1 MGSKTPSKRKKKS
14 KFSPE
19 DSPKFEV
26 RPFSDFG
33 TSPAQDPHRNQDSDH
48 SWMDSYLVPESR
60 TCNRPMT
67 EIKKESLNQEP
78 ENVVS
83 LITPQKSQTAPPP
96 QSQRTWEPI
105 ANTKSTGTGPH
116 DNHLAQSQGNYRE
129 PSLRRGSGATVQ
141 TPDNLRK
148 NITKRKE
155 ENKWI
160 KEPAGTAAKAQCFA
174 KSQPASFFSD
184 QQHTQGEAASNQYEM
199 TKPREK
205 RGDVH
210 PVGHRKL
217 AAVQKQSTADQ
228 TSFTKKPDDK
238 NVKNNQDQCLEKR
251 TLSADRPK
259 TWTNA
264 DQMTILETCLDL
276 QDWYVDAK
284 PNEKVFWKAVESRL
298 IIPSGAGAPKIPIWT
313 QLKRIVNKLCRVR
326 RSQLRTGTLVR
337 NSGKTSDMT
346 ELIDKWNE
354 AHARQFVSTHRGFF
368 EVAYKLQMEQ
378 PQSESEAANNR
389 ATMDFQNERSIS
401 KREFESTIWP
411 AVKDKILS
419 FAEAKLLEWTETMLA
434 ERMEELESLT
444 RPPLL
449 KANSSP
455 ESYQLYVN
463 YLTNRT
469 EAAGRNSTSIRK
481 TEAVMSWAMSL
492 EPGLEERLRK
502 QLQHVGDNHDD
513 RSGGHDSDE
522 AGDDDDDIYSATDD
536 NMSYNEDSD
545 AVSDEDEE
553 TVLPSIEPRTPIVTP
568 RSMAQLYN
576 YEHKYLEALRAA
588 TTHKEAQY
596 RALQDLDST
605 EHVSKKRKAPEGPA
619 EHGRSPGNLAIRSK
633 KGEPNHQEA
642 TANTPTP
649 APRKRQRL
657 EETLASSPATT
668 SDSSEFPSLQELLS
682 SSIGRASS
690 AITKPSSPPAVPVLS
705 QTTGKNMTPQGVVK
719 NDGLVSNPLVRDSG
733 RKELPSLF
741 VTPDPPVS
749 GRANK
754 QFACKRSISHSASP
768 NVNGI
773 QRGREMPS
781 ERFREETAEFQAMTP
796 QSRETMLYQALKELR
811 K

>member
-1 MGSKTPSKRKKKS
+1 MGSKTPPKKKKKS
-14 KFSPE
+14 KSSKE
-19 DSPKFEV
+19 DSPNFEV

-33 TSPAQDPHRNQDSDH
+33 TSPTQDSPENGDSDH
-48 SWMDSYLVPESR
+48 SWMDPYLVPEHPAPDQ
-60 TCNRPMT
+60 PMT
-67 EIKKESLNQEP
+67 EVKKESSTQEP
-78 ENVVS
+78 ESVIS
-83 LITPQKSQTAPPP
+83 LITPQKSQTAPPL
-96 QSQRTWEPI
+96 QSHKTREPI
-105 ANTKSTGTGPH
+105 VNTKSMGTGPH

-148 NITKRKE
+148 NITKRKQ

-160 KEPAGTAAKAQCFA
+160 KEPAETAAKAQSSA
-174 KSQPASFFSD
+174 KSQPSSSFSD
-184 QQHTQGEAASNQYEM
+184 QHGEAANNPYEM
-199 TKPREK
+199 TKPRER
-205 RGDVH
+205 RGDVY
-210 PVGHRKL
+210 PISHRKL
-217 AAVQKQSTADQ
+217 FAVQKQSIADQ

-251 TLSADRPK
+251 TLSAGRPK
-259 TWTNA
+259 TWTKA
-264 DQMTILETCLDL
+264 DQMTILKTCLDL

-284 PNEKVFWKAVESRL
+284 PIEKVFWKTVESRL
-298 IIPSGAGAPKIPIWT
+298 MIPSGAGAPKIPIWT
-313 QLKRIVNKLCRVR
+313 ELKRIVNKLCRVR

-337 NSGKTSDMT
+337 NLGKTSDMI

-354 AHARQFVSTHRGFF
+354 AHARQFVSTHGGFF
-368 EVAYKLQMEQ
+368 EVAHKLQMEQ
-378 PQSESEAANNR
+378 PQSESEAANDR

-411 AVKDKILS
+411 AVKDKVLS
-419 FAEAKLLEWTETMLA
+419 FAEAKLLEWTENMLA
-434 ERMEELESLT
+434 ERVEELESLT

-463 YLTNRT
+463 YLINRT

-492 EPGLEERLRK
+492 EPGLEERLRQ
-502 QLQHVGDNHDD
+502 QLQRVGDNHDD
-513 RSGGHDSDE
+513 GEGGHDSDE
-522 AGDDDDDIYSATDD
+522 AGDDDDDDDIYSATDD
-536 NMSYNEDSD
+536 DMSYNEDSD

-553 TVLPSIEPRTPIVTP
+553 TVLPSIEPRTPIATP

-576 YEHKYLEALRAA
+576 YEHKYLEALRTA

-596 RALQDLDST
+596 RALQDLDNT
-605 EHVSKKRKAPEGPA
+605 EHLSKKRKAPEEPA
-619 EHGRSPGNLAIRSK
+619 EHGIGPGNLAIRSK
-633 KGEPNHQEA
+633 KGEPKHQEA
-642 TANTPTP
+642 AANTPTP

-657 EETLASSPATT
+657 EKTLASSPATT
-668 SDSSEFPSLQELLS
+668 SDSSELPSLEELFS

-690 AITKPSSPPAVPVLS
+690 AITKPSSPPAVPVPS
-705 QTTGKNMTPQGVVK
+705 QTTGKNKTPQGVIK
-719 NDGLVSNPLVRDSG
+719 DDGLISNPLVRDLG
-733 RKELPSLF
+733 RKESPSLF

-754 QFACKRSISHSASP
+754 QFAFKRSVSHSANP
-768 NVNGI
+768 KDHGT
-773 QRGREMPS
+773 QHGREMPS
-781 ERFREETAEFQAMTP
+781 ERFREQTAEFEAMTP
-796 QSRETMLYQALKELR
+796 RSRETMLYQALKELR